1 MKKIVFSIIAEGQT
15 TSHTISEEH
24 SLLLKLVDSGNKL
37 KLPECYPEH
46 QRRGWETGM
55 EDWNVAH
62 LWFLQIHTGFERRS
76 NPPFNTKHYKSG
88 EHLGHF
94 LYSIFMLWKDCLDT
108 LDKLKVPL
116 DENFVLHEEFGKT
129 CADMKNVQLR
139 NIAFGIQD
147 NSMALYG
154 CVSSKQEHYQLVKE
168 EIQKLKE
175 QQNPYDPEKVP
186 NLHKLIKLSLFLI
199 KKTPSD
205 SQAQR
210 KIRNDLTYGAWK
222 DFLDTYSKLNT
233 YMLRSPAAQIVK
245 HYPDG
250 KIERTQPRKKGQ
262 AKSKVIY
269 SKTK

>member
-1 MKKIVFSIIAEGQT
+1 MKNIVFSIVAEGQT
-15 TSHTISEEH
+15 TSHTISEEY

-46 QRRGWETGM
+46 QRRGWEIGM
-55 EDWNVAH
+55 EDWNIAH

-76 NPPFNTKHYKSG
+76 KPPFNTEHYKSG

-94 LYSIFMLWKDCLDT
+94 LHSIFILWQDCLNT

-147 NSMALYG
+147 NAIALYSRA
-154 CVSSKQEHYQLVKE
+154 SSKQEHYQLVKK
-168 EIQKLKE
+168 EIEKLRE

-186 NLHKLIKLSLFLI
+186 NLHKLIKLALFLI
-199 KKTPSD
+199 KNTSSD
-205 SQAQR
+205 RRIQK
-210 KIRNDLTYGAWK
+210 KIRRELKNGAWK
-222 DFLDTYSKLNT
+222 NFLDSYSRLNT
-233 YMLRSPAAQIVK
+233 HTLCSPAAQIVR

-250 KIERTQPRKKGQ
+250 RIERTQPRKKGQ
-262 AKSKVIY
+262 AKIKVIY
-269 SKTK
+269 SGTK